1 MLILRFDPINKWAE
15 RIEGCTVRSAPIIQ
29 SPFKQG
35 TLRRRWKLRLV
46 EPGLDLS

>member
-1 MLILRFDPINKWAE
+1 MLILMFSPIIELAE
-15 RIEGCTVRSAPIIQ
+15 RIERCTVRSAPIIQ